1 MPFRKVWRESRS
13 RFFFILAALLLV
25 SIATVFYNGKAGR
38 VVVESKD
45 FREAGERT
53 ISGFLFMFW
62 SFSAVFLGLGGF
74 LRERAVGTVDYT
86 LSLPVS
92 RTRWFLY
99 RSVNGALQ
107 CVAAALIPALSIP
120 IVAALFGGDYPVGE
134 AFILGLRMALGGM
147 LFYAVGLLLSTLFA
161 GDFTGAGIGIALAYA
176 VTISTRVIGSIK
188 GLNLQD
194 AIFLPMPRI
203 DPHTHLIR
211 APMPW
216 NGIAVSFAIT
226 LVLSACAWRVTS
238 ARDF

>member
-1 MPFRKVWRESRS
+1 MPIRKVWRESRS
-13 RFFFILAALLLV
+13 RFFFIVAALLLV
-25 SIATVFYNGKAGR
+25 TGATVFYNGKAGR

-62 SFSAVFLGLGGF
+62 SFSAMFLGLGGF

-99 RSVNGALQ
+99 RSLNGAIQSL
-107 CVAAALIPALSIP
+107 AAALIPALAIP
-120 IVAALFGGDYPVGE
+120 VMAALFGGDYPAGE
-134 AFILGLRMALGGM
+134 AFVLGLRMGLGGM
-147 LFYAVGLLLSTLFA
+147 LFYAIGLLLSTLFA
-161 GDFTGAGIGIALAYA
+161 GDFTSAGIGIALVYA
-176 VTISTRVIGSIK
+176 VTISTRVIESIK
-188 GLNLQD
+188 WLNLQD

-211 APMPW
+211 GPMPW
-216 NGIAVSFAIT
+216 NGIAVSLAVS
-226 LVLSACAWRVTS
+226 LVLSACAWKVTTN
-238 ARDF
+238 RDF